1 MQTTTLKNSEGARD
15 AQVVRIW
22 RPPVGIRPDRRR
34 IEPSAAVYRS
44 PSKWTVVAAFLLAV
58 VLVAGGC
65 RVGLDA
71 AGKTAGEVVEF
82 AERLIL
88 RIRERP
94 ECVRKNAHP
103 KEEPHHNDGAPL
115 SRRADWK

>member
-1 MQTTTLKNSEGARD
+1 MDSRRSIYSCRGAGR
-15 AQVVRIW
+15 W
-22 RPPVGIRPDRRR
+22 R
-34 IEPSAAVYRS
+34 
-44 PSKWTVVAAFLLAV
+44 
-58 VLVAGGC
+58 C

-88 RIRERP
+88 RIRKRP

-103 KEEPHHNDGAPL
+103 KEEPHHNNGAPL
-115 SRRADWK
+115 ADEQIGNELAPS